1 LTEITGKTNT
11 SEGYR
16 YYLVQIFLKMLATEL
31 EVPRG
36 KRVAEA
42 AKRIGVAEQTHPRW
56 TKNYG
61 GLRVNQAKR

>member
-1 LTEITGKTNT
+1 MNT

-16 YYLVQIFLKMLATEL
+16 YYLVQIILKMLATEL

-42 AKRIGVAEQTHPRW
+42 AKRIGVTEQTHPRW
-56 TKNYG
+56 TKKYG
-61 GLRVNQAKR
+61 GLRVDQTKR